1 MPVDV
6 KAVGRKL
13 EAVTHTYEERDVM
26 LYALGV
32 GCGTDD
38 LQFTYERDL
47 KVLPT
52 FAVVPSFPAMMGL
65 GGAMDVNP
73 ALVLHGEQRI
83 ELHSSIPTSG
93 TITTTPTIKA
103 IYDKGK
109 AALVV
114 VETESVDQKGRLLF
128 RNTSGIFARGEG
140 GFGGD
145 RGPSGPRN
153 APPDR
158 PPDQTSAIDSL
169 PQQPLP
175 HPLADD
181 INP

>member
-6 KAVGRKL
+6 KAVEKKR

-32 GCGTDD
+32 GCGTDE

-65 GGAMDVNP
+65 GGAMDGNP

-83 ELHSSIPTSG
+83 DLHRTIRTSG
-93 TITTTPTIKA
+93 TITTTP
-103 IYDKGK
+103 
-109 AALVV
+109 
-114 VETESVDQKGRLLF
+114 
-128 RNTSGIFARGEG
+128 
-140 GFGGD
+140 
-145 RGPSGPRN
+145 
-153 APPDR
+153 
-158 PPDQTSAIDSL
+158 
-169 PQQPLP
+169 
-175 HPLADD
+175 
-181 INP
+181 